1 MRAVAD
7 RPAFDPQRALGWR
20 DVALDGLNCVLRC
33 VEATLAQRGYTPQQV
48 ARCLA
53 GNLGILGRDMASEF
67 PGCTLPWRFADGEGR
82 RHWEFVR
89 DSVSAGT
96 PVIIMPDRFFWPGD
110 EFEGRFHFHDH
121 AVLAYDWDAGRGVL
135 TVLDTDADPANGYR
149 RELVDTPSLRAACTR
164 VTTVEVTAPVDDRS
178 PDAFGRQQIATRT
191 AAVAAEAVALRGL
204 FGRFRAE
211 GLRGELGRGL
221 HVLVLGQIQPL
232 MFLYGEAL
240 TGAEDPAVQRVREA
254 ALAVSGATKRLGQAL
269 ITAHGRADRE
279 RAYEAALALSNRLV
293 DAFDRLVAAMRDAG
307 GSVADS
313 PDPEE
318 VGEALYAR
326 LIETT
331 EKCFGGAVPV

>member
-1 MRAVAD
+1 MRAVAEH
-7 RPAFDPQRALGWR
+7 PVFDPRQALGWR

-33 VEATLAQRGYTPQQV
+33 VEATLVQRGYTPQQV

-53 GNLGILGRDMASEF
+53 GDLGILGRDMAGEF
-67 PGCTLPWRFADGEGR
+67 PGCALPWRFADGEGE

-96 PVIIMPDRFFWPGD
+96 PVIVMPDRFFWPGD

-121 AVLAYDWDAGRGVL
+121 AVLAYDWDAERGVL
-135 TVLDTDADPANGYR
+135 TVLDTDADPAKGYR

-164 VTTVEVTAPVDDRS
+164 VTTVEVTAPVDNQS

-204 FGRFRAE
+204 FGRLRAE
-211 GLRGELGRGL
+211 GIRGELGRGL

-240 TGAEDPAVQRVREA
+240 TGAEDPAVRRVREA

-269 ITAHGRADRE
+269 IAAHGRDDRE
-279 RAYEAALALSNRLV
+279 RAYEAALSLSDRLV

-307 GSVADS
+307 GSVAGS

-318 VGEALYAR
+318 IREAFHAR
-326 LIETT
+326 LVETT
-331 EKCFGGAVPV
+331 EKCFGGTVPI